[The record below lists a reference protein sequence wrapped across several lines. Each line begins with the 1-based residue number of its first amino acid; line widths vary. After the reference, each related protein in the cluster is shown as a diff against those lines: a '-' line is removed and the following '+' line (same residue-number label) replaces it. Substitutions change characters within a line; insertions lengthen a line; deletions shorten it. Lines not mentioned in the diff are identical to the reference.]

1 MSGLEIVE
9 NMPDDE
15 TNPVENLEKK
25 ELAEKVQRMLRNLSE
40 RDEEVI
46 KDKYF
51 LDLSFK
57 EISEKRRIPIGSVGV
72 IIMRALRS
80 LRELG

>member
-1 MSGLEIVE
+1 MSH
-9 NMPDDE
+9 
-15 TNPVENLEKK
+15 
-25 ELAEKVQRMLRNLSE
+25 MLRNLSE
-40 RDEEVI
+40 RDEKVI

-51 LDLSFK
+51 RDLSFK